1 VSQTPPLVASGV
13 LAGPVRQP
21 GAAAGLLAAF
31 PMILALTIIGGLVL
45 AGYFLPLPYNPI
57 HPNVYQL
64 QLPPS
69 RAHLFGTDDAG
80 FDVFS
85 RIIAASDHD
94 LPLAMVGTL
103 FAAAIGV
110 PLGLLASSRGTLG
123 GGIMRI
129 VDAFQAFP
137 VLVVAVVLVTLAGN
151 HLENVVFAI
160 GIINVPRF
168 IRLVRSESLV
178 LRASRFVE
186 AAIAVGN
193 PPARVLLIHVLP
205 NVAATALAQAAL
217 SAANA
222 IIVIAGLNFLGVG
235 VSPPE
240 PTWGSMLATGA
251 HTIAQGVWWMTVFP
265 ALAILLSVL
274 AFNVL
279 ADSVGQ
285 LMRVAD

>member
-1 VSQTPPLVASGV
+1 MSQTPPLVASRG
-13 LAGPVRQP
+13 LAGSVRRP
-21 GAAAGLLAAF
+21 GPAAALLAAF
-31 PMILALTIIGGLVL
+31 PMILALTLIGGLIL
-45 AGYFLPLPYNPI
+45 AGFFLPLPYNPI

-94 LPLAMVGTL
+94 LPLAMLGTL
-103 FAAAIGV
+103 FAAVIGV

-151 HLENVVFAI
+151 HLENVILAI

-193 PPARVLLIHVLP
+193 PPARVLFIHVLP
-205 NVAATALAQAAL
+205 NVAATVLAQAAL
-217 SAANA
+217 AVANA

-251 HTIAQGVWWMTVFP
+251 TTIAQGVWWMTIFP
-265 ALAILLSVL
+265 ALAILLCVM
-274 AFNVL
+274 AFNIL

-285 LMRVAD
+285 LMRIAD